1 MFNKED
7 KINFLKNYF
16 AGNKAILSFVNNSS
30 QENSASTQNSY
41 YRSSSPWYT
50 LLSESSKFDKSESY
64 KENKKNFCGFEFE
77 NDKFQKLYE
86 AAFSKCFMFI
96 SDEEIIDEDE
106 IRSKI
111 INYLKSK
118 KTLDRIP
125 QEIIKILKKLDSETL
140 NSY

>member
-7 KINFLKNYF
+7 KIKFLKDYF
-16 AGNKAILSFVNNSS
+16 AGNKTILSFVKNSS
-30 QENSASTQNSY
+30 QENSASTQNNY

-50 LLSESSKFDKSESY
+50 LLSESSKFDSSQSY
-64 KENKKNFCGFEFE
+64 KENNKFFCGYEFE

-96 SDEEIIDEDE
+96 LDEDILDEDE
-106 IRSKI
+106 IRSRLI
-111 INYLKSK
+111 SYLKSK
-118 KTLDRIP
+118 KILDRAP

-140 NSY
+140 DSY

>member
-7 KINFLKNYF
+7 KIKFLKDYF
-16 AGNKAILSFVNNSS
+16 SGNKTVLSFVKNLS
-30 QENSASTQNSY
+30 QENSDSTQNNI

-50 LLSESSKFDKSESY
+50 LLSESSKFEEPESH
-64 KENKKNFCGFEFE
+64 KENKKIFCGYEFE

-96 SDEEIIDEDE
+96 LDEEIIDEDE
-106 IRSKI
+106 IRSKL
-111 INYLKSK
+111 INYLRSK
-118 KTLDRIP
+118 KILDRVP

-140 NSY
+140 DSY

>member
-7 KINFLKNYF
+7 KIKFLKDYF
-16 AGNKAILSFVNNSS
+16 SGNKTILSFVNNLS
-30 QENSASTQNSY
+30 QENSALAQNNT

-64 KENKKNFCGFEFE
+64 TENKKNFCGFEFN

-86 AAFSKCFMFI
+86 AAFSKCFLFI
-96 SDEEIIDEDE
+96 LDEEITDEDE

-118 KTLDRIP
+118 KILDRIP

-140 NSY
+140 DSY